1 MEKKEVTKVSEK
13 CANPACGRTAASGG
27 RFCDNCEL
35 EWTLYRRDL
44 RGDGREEEKEGL
56 VLESR

>member
-1 MEKKEVTKVSEK
+1 MNKVQETVKK
-13 CANPACGRTAASGG
+13 CANPGCGRTTAAGKQY
-27 RFCDNCEL
+27 CDNCEL

-44 RGDGREEEKEGL
+44 RDLNGREREKEGL